1 MKGAL
6 VTGTTLPT
14 LKKTITQQ
22 DINSYAKVSGDFNPI
37 HVDPEY
43 ARKTPLG
50 GTVAHGMLLLAYVSQ
65 MMTKVFG
72 KSWLESGKIHAKFKV
87 PARPGD
93 QLTISGTVTKV
104 DANCGTTVVC
114 CDLFCKNQ
122 NGEDLI
128 LASTEVKIKH
138 EDSN

>member
-1 MKGAL
+1 MKGSL
-6 VTGTTLPT
+6 VIGAILPT
-14 LKKTITQQ
+14 LEKIITQR

-72 KSWLESGKIHAKFKV
+72 KSWLENGKIYARFKA

-93 QLTISGTVTKV
+93 QLTISGAVTRV
-104 DANCGTTVVC
+104 DTDYGTTLVC
-114 CDLFCKNQ
+114 CDIFCRNQ